1 MVSDILHF
9 MAGLNECSWNVQ
21 GANITFMVDYYING
35 WNNNTVISFFILFP
49 C

>member
-1 MVSDILHF
+1 

-35 WNNNTVISFFILFP
+35 RNKTVISFLFYFHVSKIFP
-49 C
+49 

>member
-1 MVSDILHF
+1 

-35 WNNNTVISFFILFP
+35 WNNNTVISFFYFHVSKIFS
-49 C
+49 